1 MMTKDTTLVVHYQDG
16 WKNKE
21 YKVPA
26 ISNKTDKGKWLNN
39 YVKKFFDVDSQHDFN
54 FVGKIH
60 LKLKTT
66 TFTMNNNMAGL
77 IGFFKNL
84 KKLKQ
89 HQFVGEV
96 FNAQLYRDN
105 LKEAA

>member
-1 MMTKDTTLVVHYQDG
+1 MTTVFYNTKPELGCYDK
-16 WKNKE
+16 WKE

-26 ISNKTDKGKWLNN
+26 LSNKTDKGKWLNAYVNRFFRGCCHPHPSTYN
-39 YVKKFFDVDSQHDFN
+39 Y
-54 FVGKIH
+54 VGKIH

-66 TFTMNNNMAGL
+66 TFTMNNNLAGL
-77 IGFFKNL
+77 VGFFKNL

-96 FNAQLYRDN
+96 FKAQTIN
-105 LKEAA
+105 

>member
-1 MMTKDTTLVVHYQDG
+1 MTTVVYKDG

-26 ISNKTDKGKWLNN
+26 ISNKTDKGKWLNA
-39 YVKKFFDVDSQHDFN
+39 YVKKFFTGTHN
-54 FVGKIH
+54 YNLVGKIH

-66 TFTMNNNMAGL
+66 SFTMNNNLVGL
-77 IGFFKNL
+77 VGFFKNL

-96 FNAQLYRDN
+96 FDAQLYRDN

>member
-1 MMTKDTTLVVHYQDG
+1 MTTVVYKDG
-16 WKNKE
+16 WKIKE

-26 ISNKTDKGKWLNN
+26 IFNKTDKGKWLNA
-39 YVKKFFDVDSQHDFN
+39 YVKKFFTGTHNYN
-54 FVGKIH
+54 FDGKIH

-66 TFTMNNNMAGL
+66 SFTMNNNLVGL
-77 IGFFKNL
+77 VGFFKNL

-96 FNAQLYRDN
+96 FDAQLYRDN

>member
-1 MMTKDTTLVVHYQDG
+1 
-16 WKNKE
+16 
-21 YKVPA
+21 
-26 ISNKTDKGKWLNN
+26 
-39 YVKKFFDVDSQHDFN
+39 
-54 FVGKIH
+54 
-60 LKLKTT
+60 
-66 TFTMNNNMAGL
+66 MNNNLAGL
-77 IGFFKNL
+77 VGFFKNL